1 MMGPLQ
7 DDGAKNSQKMKNQI
21 GPKRVRRES
30 PGAETLCAK
39 NHAPGQRFDQNF
51 GLRGIEKKV
60 KTVFCFWTTS

>member
-1 MMGPLQ
+1 
-7 DDGAKNSQKMKNQI
+7 MKNQI
-21 GPKRVRRES
+21 GPERVRRES